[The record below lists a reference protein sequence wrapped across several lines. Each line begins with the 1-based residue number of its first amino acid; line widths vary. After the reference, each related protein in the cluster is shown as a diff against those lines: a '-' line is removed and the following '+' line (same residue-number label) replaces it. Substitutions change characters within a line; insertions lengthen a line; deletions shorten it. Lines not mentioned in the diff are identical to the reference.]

1 MKRIL
6 IAAMLMSA
14 VPLSV
19 AAAQSSSLYRA
30 SRAQAAGYGGN
41 AMLGGAASTGAN
53 NGGTEATSQPA
64 STNGSNVDTGQAA
77 QNTPAA
83 QNAIRISA
91 GSSPVPSAPRNLTL
105 IQNSLTA
112 VAPPEPTQVKVN
124 DLIGII
130 IRHRFRQQVDARMQ
144 QKNEWDIQ
152 TKLDAWF
159 RIHDRKWQQQ
169 NFTGGKPE
177 VALRHENEM
186 KNQGRANRQDI
197 VETRVMG
204 KVIDVKPN
212 GNLII
217 VGASK
222 IAYGDDGQILMLSGE
237 INSRDVSPDR
247 TILSDKIYDLD
258 VDIRNTGTVSDA
270 IKRGWLK
277 EVLDAVKPF

>member
-1 MKRIL
+1 MKRIFL
-6 IAAMLMSA
+6 VAMLMSA

-30 SRAQAAGYGGN
+30 SRAQVAGFGGN
-41 AMLGGAASTGAN
+41 AMLGGAANTGAN
-53 NGGTEATSQPA
+53 NGGSASTSQPA
-64 STNGSNVDTGQAA
+64 ATNGSDASTG